1 MEILSKINSP
11 QDLKKLSIDELKVL
25 AEEIRQ
31 YIVDV
36 VSKNG
41 GHLAPNLG
49 TVELTIAV
57 HYVFDSPTDKLIWDV
72 GHQAYAHKILTGRRE
87 SFKTLRQLNGVSGFL
102 KRSESPHDIFGA
114 GHASTALSAA
124 LGFAVAR
131 DLNGENYKVVAIVGD
146 GALTGGMALEAL
158 NNIGHL
164 NKDLI
169 IILND
174 NEMSIAENVG

>member
-49 TVELTIAV
+49 AVELTIAV

-114 GHASTALSAA
+114 GHASTA
-124 LGFAVAR
+124 
-131 DLNGENYKVVAIVGD
+131 
-146 GALTGGMALEAL
+146 
-158 NNIGHL
+158 
-164 NKDLI
+164 
-169 IILND
+169 
-174 NEMSIAENVG
+174 